1 MTYKKLE
8 APIYKGFQAFS
19 VSQLSKTGL
28 CVSLKQITIFV
39 KNQPFPCQWI
49 KIVT

>member
-19 VSQLSKTGL
+19 VSQLSKTG
-28 CVSLKQITIFV
+28 VWKKQSRMFSLKF
-39 KNQPFPCQWI
+39 
-49 KIVT
+49 